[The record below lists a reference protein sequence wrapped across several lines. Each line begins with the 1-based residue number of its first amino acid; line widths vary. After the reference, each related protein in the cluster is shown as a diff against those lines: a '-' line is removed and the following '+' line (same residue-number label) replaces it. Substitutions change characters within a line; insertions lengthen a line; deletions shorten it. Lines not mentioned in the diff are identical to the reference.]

1 MNRRYP
7 LTYIFLPMI
16 YIGVIVLLLVIQF
29 SGNSIFSDTLGP
41 LSLRGVFEFSD
52 NQDNEVISSLTL
64 EMEGLMFPFD
74 ASRPLLL
81 SPEQGVY
88 SAFGITGYE
97 KTNSGFLLHFDQG
110 IRLLFQQDFQEGQ
123 FSIIPEIPSTLGV
136 YRALVLPFEPVAGST
151 FTPTAN
157 YPGLDILYR
166 GSRFI
171 LTLPPRSIVRSEE
184 RQLVVSTDTVLQE
197 IRYILRPTNAVG
209 IFDLWFQG
217 LVPDLSVAE
226 YNNEVQRFIDNAY
239 QGWRTGRFDPVERTW
254 THRNGTT
261 QFSESIMIPLLAE
274 AWRRNDYARIF
285 TDMRLAADTHRNAI
299 TYKSAVFL
307 GNLRQMTVGIEQ
319 VRRPEITAISNFINQ
334 ASPQVFTLPQLFLT
348 AANHGTAQLIS
359 SLGTIVESVNPLGL
373 SGQQALGAL
382 KNFYLYPVP
391 IPSILQRQSSFFPL
405 IEKEILPKIIR
416 LDEGFFFESQT
427 GQINS
432 LLSLQMGLVLIEA
445 GRVEDDSRLVNLGR
459 HLVTSVL
466 SLADNQGFIPERV
479 DHMAGGITAF
489 ARHLGPEDVYG
500 YITNN
505 PYFPTEYSL
514 YQHLGPGTFFYT
526 IANLTSV
533 DVQMDRFQF
542 NIDNTPSRTHYIIIR
557 GIPRVDPFS
566 GTELFGI
573 IFRDAPD
580 FEIYSRGRFF
590 NAASQTLMIKYF
602 DVNPQPR
609 ILVFR

>member
-1 MNRRYP
+1 
-7 LTYIFLPMI
+7 LF
-16 YIGVIVLLLVIQF
+16 
-29 SGNSIFSDTLGP
+29 
-41 LSLRGVFEFSD
+41 
-52 NQDNEVISSLTL
+52 
-64 EMEGLMFPFD
+64 
-74 ASRPLLL
+74 
-81 SPEQGVY
+81 
-88 SAFGITGYE
+88 
-97 KTNSGFLLHFDQG
+97 
-110 IRLLFQQDFQEGQ
+110 FQQDLQEGQ
-123 FSIIPEIPSTLGV
+123 FSITPEIPQSLGA

-151 FTPTAN
+151 FTPTVN

-171 LTLPPRSIVRSEE
+171 LTLPPRSIVRTQE
-184 RQLVVSTDTVLQE
+184 RQLVVSTDTVVKE

-217 LVPDLSVAE
+217 LVPDISLNQYNAE
-226 YNNEVQRFIDNAY
+226 IQRFIDNSY
-239 QGWRTGRFDPVERTW
+239 QGWRTGRFDPVQRTW
-254 THRNGTT
+254 SHRNGTN

-274 AWRRNDYARIF
+274 AWKRNDYARIF
-285 TDMRLAADTHRNAI
+285 TEMRLAADTHRSSI

-307 GNLRQMTVGIEQ
+307 GNLRQMTTGIEQ
-319 VRRPEITAISNFINQ
+319 LRRPEITTISNFINQ
-334 ASPQVFTLPQLFLT
+334 SSPQVFTLPQLFLT
-348 AANHGTAQLIS
+348 AANHGNAQLIS
-359 SLGTIVESVNPLGL
+359 SLQTIIDGVNPLGL

-382 KNFYLYPVP
+382 KNFYVYQVP
-391 IPSILQRQSSFFPL
+391 IPSILQKQASFYPL
-405 IEKEILPKIIR
+405 IEKEILSKIIR
-416 LDEGFFFESQT
+416 LDEGFFFETQAGS
-427 GQINS
+427 IDS

-445 GRVEDDSRLVNLGR
+445 GRIEEDPRLVNLGR
-459 HLVTSVL
+459 HLVISIL
-466 SLADNQGFIPERV
+466 SLADNQGFIPDRV
-479 DHMAGGITAF
+479 DHAAGGITAF
-489 ARHLGPEDVYG
+489 ARHLGPEDIYP

-505 PYFPTEYSL
+505 TFFPTEYSL

-542 NIDNTPSRTHYIIIR
+542 NIENTPSRTHYIIIR

-602 DVNPQPR
+602 DVNPLPR